1 MKWKKFF
8 HQPTS
13 LLLKDK
19 PEQKLLL
26 FWYIFDGYFL
36 VDKLFLIGMEVEN
49 RN

>member
-13 LLLKDK
+13 VLLKDK

-26 FWYIFDGYFL
+26 FGIFDGYFL
-36 VDKLFLIGMEVEN
+36 LINYFSLE
-49 RN
+49 